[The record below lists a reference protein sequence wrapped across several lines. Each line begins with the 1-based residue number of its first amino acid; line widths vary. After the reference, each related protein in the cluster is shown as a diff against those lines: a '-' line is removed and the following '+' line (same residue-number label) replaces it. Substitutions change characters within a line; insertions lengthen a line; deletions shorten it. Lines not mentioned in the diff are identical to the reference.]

1 MPKVR
6 YGLCDALKCQFS
18 LSLWFVL
25 RGFELIYMMDQIV
38 SRPSQQTSDNAIQGF
53 DRDKEEG
60 TCHLKEPGDSNDPP
74 LSEEE
79 VEEML
84 GNDLNI

>member
-1 MPKVR
+1 MSIQFVIMVR
-6 YGLCDALKCQFS
+6 
-18 LSLWFVL
+18 
-25 RGFELIYMMDQIV
+25 FERFRIDLYDGPNC
-38 SRPSQQTSDNAIQGF
+38 SRPSQQTSDHAIQGF
-53 DRDKEEG
+53 DRDKEEC